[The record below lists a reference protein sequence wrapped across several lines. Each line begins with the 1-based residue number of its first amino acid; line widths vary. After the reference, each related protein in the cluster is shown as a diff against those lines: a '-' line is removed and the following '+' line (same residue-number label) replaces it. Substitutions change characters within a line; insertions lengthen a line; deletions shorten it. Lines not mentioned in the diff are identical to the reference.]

1 MVLREY
7 MARMDGDDP
16 RAALDVM
23 EPDIRFLFA
32 LPAGDVTGQ
41 STADFARYIAG
52 RPAVRRTHEVL
63 RAAVDGDTEMV
74 YGVVTD
80 DGVVTGAFHALAL
93 VSPNGKLAAYQ
104 VYFTTEFQV
113 LTP

>member
-1 MVLREY
+1 MVLRGY
-7 MARMDGDDP
+7 MARMDGEDP
-16 RAALDVM
+16 RTALDVM
-23 EPDIRFLFA
+23 EPDVRFLLA
-32 LPAGDVTGQ
+32 LPTGNVTGK
-41 STADFARYIAG
+41 STEDFASYIAG
-52 RPAVRRTHEVL
+52 RPAVRRTHEIL

-80 DGVVTGAFHALAL
+80 NGVTTGAFHALAL

-113 LTP
+113 VGS